1 MNKMLAWLRRLK
13 NRLYYNVYRRL
24 RRYWEKQP
32 VLKDVHVYS
41 YPKSGRTWLRVMLDE
56 LNDIELSIA
65 YVHGDAVPKKQR
77 HYQNMTFDLDKFQD
91 RRIVFLI
98 RDPRDTVVSAYYDA
112 VHRDRIFDDSIS
124 KFIRHDNFGI
134 KKVIAFHQLC
144 FENIPLLNNFITLKY
159 EALQADTKN
168 ELERVTNYLGF
179 QTSDEKLQKVVLF
192 ASFDNMKK
200 METAGEFTGK
210 YAYSLSPVSK
220 GNPDSGKVRKGKI
233 RGYLDELSTE
243 DVDYCNQIMKIEKN
257 PFYPI

>member
-1 MNKMLAWLRRLK
+1 
-13 NRLYYNVYRRL
+13 
-24 RRYWEKQP
+24 
-32 VLKDVHVYS
+32 
-41 YPKSGRTWLRVMLDE
+41 MLDE
-56 LNDIELSIA
+56 LNDTELSIA

-77 HYQNMTFDLDKFQD
+77 HYKKLTFDLDKFRD
-91 RRIVFLI
+91 RRIIFLF

-124 KFIRHDNFGI
+124 KFIRHDKFGI

-144 FENIPLLNNFITLKY
+144 FEHLPLLNNCITVNY

-168 ELERVTNYLGF
+168 ELGRVVNYLGF
-179 QTSDEKLQKVVLF
+179 HASDEILEKVVSF

-210 YAYSLSPVSK
+210 YAYSLSPMSK
-220 GNPDSGKVRKGKI
+220 DNPDSGKVRKGKI
-233 RGYLDELSTE
+233 GGYLDELSTE
-243 DVDYCNQIMKIEKN
+243 DVDYCNQIMKTEKN